1 MVFKSNK
8 KVKSEHPKQSR
19 NWGQTKS
26 HKAKNWCVICSNRCP
41 LIDGTKKVISFEC
54 VDYLICVLLR
64 MFLS

>member
-26 HKAKNWCVICSNRCP
+26 HKQK
-41 LIDGTKKVISFEC
+41 IDALFVQI
-54 VDYLICVLLR
+54 DAH
-64 MFLS
+64 